1 MKKKLSLLGL
11 SVFLFCGGLAVAADS
26 LSNRIDQTM
35 RLGMKTG
42 IHLMYNTSTPFVLEI
57 PGEDWTFGLTSGSGK
72 YSYSYTEYNESTGYS
87 KKNQS
92 VTFSTAEVTG
102 RLYIGNSFNIPF
114 GYANYNISYPDW
126 VYSGVTYD
134 IDYSIT
140 QLNYGIGNEWT
151 YEWGGFF
158 GIDWYQSGSILSDK
172 VTVKL
177 KSGTETSTTLA
188 KATEIPA
195 DIKAFA
201 GILLITF
208 GFGF

>member
-1 MKKKLSLLGL
+1 
-11 SVFLFCGGLAVAADS
+11 
-26 LSNRIDQTM
+26 
-35 RLGMKTG
+35 
-42 IHLMYNTSTPFVLEI
+42 MYATSTPFVLEF
-57 PGEDWTFGLTSGSGK
+57 PGEDWTFGLTYGSGK
-72 YSYSYTEYNESTGYS
+72 YSYSYMDYNSPTGYS
-87 KKNQS
+87 TKDQNIN
-92 VTFSTAEVTG
+92 FSTAEVTG
-102 RLYIGNSFNIPF
+102 RYYIGNSFNIPF
-114 GYANYNISYPDW
+114 GYASYKISYPDW

-151 YEWGGFF
+151 YDWGGYY
-158 GIDWYQSGSILSDK
+158 GIDWYQGGSKLSDTI
-172 VTVKL
+172 TVKH

-188 KATEIPA
+188 KATETPA